1 MTTEGF
7 AKDDATIKEV
17 ALFNLAQEINNPKQK
32 RPWPAG
38 HIARTLLKRPDLRMV
53 LIIMDKNSV
62 LKEHHVDGTI
72 SVHVLKGRIRL
83 TAQGE
88 VHELQ
93 TSEIVTL
100 SAAIKH
106 DVEALDDSA
115 FLITI
120 AWPDAEKL
128 QAMKHRGYG
137 S

>member
-7 AKDDATIKEV
+7 AKDGMMIKEL
-17 ALFNLAQEINNPKQK
+17 ALFNLAQEINDPKQK
-32 RPWPAG
+32 LPWPAG
-38 HIARTLLKRPDLRMV
+38 HIARTLFKRPDFRMV
-53 LIIMDKNSV
+53 LIVMDRNSV

-72 SVHVLKGRIRL
+72 SVHVLKGKIRL

-88 VHELQ
+88 AHELQ
-93 TSEIVTL
+93 ASEIVTL
-100 SAAIKH
+100 SAAIRH

-120 AWPDAEKL
+120 AWPDTEKL

>member
-7 AKDDATIKEV
+7 AKDGMMIKEL
-17 ALFNLAQEINNPKQK
+17 ALFNLAQEINDPKQK

-38 HIARTLLKRPDLRMV
+38 HIARTLFKRPDFRM
-53 LIIMDKNSV
+53 V

-72 SVHVLKGRIRL
+72 SVHVLKGKIRL

-88 VHELQ
+88 AHELQ
-93 TSEIVTL
+93 ASEIVTL
-100 SAAIKH
+100 SAAIRH

-120 AWPDAEKL
+120 AWPDTEKL